1 MRKFLIGWFVN
12 FLSLW
17 LIDNTMS
24 GISFS
29 GAEAMAFA
37 SLVLVL
43 LNATL
48 KPILKVLSL
57 PVTILSFGIFSLF
70 INAIIL
76 VIALSVSP
84 GCYLDGFG
92 SAFLA
97 SILLTIFNTLLNWI
111 IGE

>member
-48 KPILKVLSL
+48 KPIM
-57 PVTILSFGIFSLF
+57 
-70 INAIIL
+70 NAFIL